1 MTGRCGMA
9 DVYPAPRLLVV
20 TDRPD
25 PRKEWIADLRRH
37 REVLGILTR
46 KDFQTRYKRASLGV
60 LWAVAMPLLQ
70 ATVMAV
76 VFSRVVR
83 VGSGSHYPVYVIS
96 GVVAYTYFST
106 ALGTAS
112 TAIVDGSGLTDK
124 VWFPRSILV
133 VVPCLSGLVGLA
145 VTVVVLIGAMP
156 LFGVHYTLRLL
167 LIVPALALLITFTIA
182 LSLVLAALHVYF
194 RDVKYLVVAALMV
207 WLYVT
212 PILYPQSLLG
222 NLAPV
227 MDVNPLTGIVDLF
240 HQSTVGGIGGLD
252 SAVAITLGVT
262 AVLVVVAAEVQRRY
276 DRLFVDLL

>member
-1 MTGRCGMA
+1 MA
-9 DVYPAPRLLVV
+9 DAYPAPRQLVV

-25 PRKEWIADLRRH
+25 SRQDWFADLRRH

-70 ATVMAV
+70 AAVMVV

-83 VGSGSHYPVYVIS
+83 TGSGPHYAVYVIS

-106 ALGTAS
+106 ALGSAS
-112 TAIVDGSGLTDK
+112 TAIVDGASLTDK

-145 VTVVVLIGAMP
+145 VTIVVHVP
-156 LFGVHYTLRLL
+156 YTLRLL
-167 LIVPALALLITFTIA
+167 LIVPALALLIIFTVA

-194 RDVKYLVVAALMV
+194 RDVKYLVAAALMV
-207 WLYVT
+207 WMYVT

-227 MDVNPLTGIVDLF
+227 MDANPLTGIVDLF

-252 SAVAITLGVT
+252 SAVAVTLGVT
-262 AVLVVVAAEVQRRY
+262 AVLVVVAAEVQRRH